1 MIYAGSVLVQFQG
14 SFRATAEQKQF
25 QTKEMNHCINW
36 RQRNEFL
43 RFGHENNQQ
52 KEQISWKSLNK
63 NKKTKNKK
71 KKQKKKLQ
79 SSVNPF
85 ELI

>member
-52 KEQISWKSLNK
+52 KEQISWKALNK
-63 NKKTKNKK
+63 NKKKTTQN
-71 KKQKKKLQ
+71 KKKLQ